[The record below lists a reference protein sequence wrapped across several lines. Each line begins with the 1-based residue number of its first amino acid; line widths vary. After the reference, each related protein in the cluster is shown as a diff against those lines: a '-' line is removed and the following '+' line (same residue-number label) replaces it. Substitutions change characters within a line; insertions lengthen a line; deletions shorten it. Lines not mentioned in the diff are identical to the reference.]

1 MATET
6 KTPAAPKA
14 KKPPVAV
21 AARIEDMLMKA
32 VLGKKVTKED
42 MARVK
47 EQVDR
52 LIAFMG

>member
-6 KTPAAPKA
+6 KTPSAPKA

-32 VLGKKVTKED
+32 VLGKKVTKEE